1 VVVYRLIEDGSV
13 RRVQQRVLIDPFGY
27 EYGPAMQPP
36 NELPRLLDRPHWY
49 ECDMTLD
56 VVHYQAAAAPMRRWD
71 RVSASGRAGSGWPD
85 RNRTGPHPDSLQ
97 PRDVRMINGV
107 LRLLSNH
114 LAVLDYGQRD
124 TLTGL
129 LNRRTFDQ
137 SFDKIVERNRAL
149 AARCRH
155 RIAQLVRDRGYRP
168 VQVDQR
174 SVRHLFG
181 DDVLLLW
188 HA

>member
-1 VVVYRLIEDGSV
+1 VTVAGRGCTSVLRPLGTEATLTQYPSTSV
-13 RRVQQRVLIDPFGY
+13 RSFELS
-27 EYGPAMQPP
+27 
-36 NELPRLLDRPHWY
+36 NELPPL
-49 ECDMTLD
+49 TG
-56 VVHYQAAAAPMRRWD
+56 VVN
-71 RVSASGRAGSGWPD
+71 

-137 SFDKIVERNRAL
+137 SFDKIVERNRPG
-149 AARCRH
+149 ARCRH
-155 RIAQLVRDRGYRP
+155 RTRPAGSRSRISTGSSRSNDRYG
-168 VQVDQR
+168 
-174 SVRHLFG
+174 HLFG
-181 DDVLLLW
+181 DDVLLLVARLMRQAFRAPITCSASAARSSW
-188 HA
+188 SFWRAHRRTTPRRR